1 MNKIKL
7 ISSIAL
13 LSAVLTSCE
22 RELMTYEG
30 KDSLYFD
37 IRNEVAWLD
46 PDTWSHEYYSTV
58 SFGSTM
64 DDEISKTFKVQASG
78 MPSSVDREF
87 RVVVVADSTELLEGD
102 FTGLAESYCIKAG
115 ETSTTVDLTFKR
127 GAHMKNDTL
136 QLQLALV
143 ANEHFSLM
151 FDEIGRAPEQY
162 TPDANVKFDYNHNAS
177 IHNIFVYDVMSKPKQ
192 WAGLE
197 STGMGSLGGFS
208 AKKWLLIMKLTGTTI
223 EDFADASTMPSV
235 RMAAIGE
242 TLAIFLLEKARAK
255 TPVLDEDGSMMY
267 CNAVSNLGGSDKW
280 APFTKPEKYY
290 GSAEGEGWR
299 PFTEE

>member
-1 MNKIKL
+1 MNKFKL

-13 LSAVLTSCE
+13 FSAVLTSCE

-46 PDTWSHEYYSTV
+46 PDTWSHEYFSTV
-58 SFGSTM
+58 SFGSTSS
-64 DDEISKTFKVQASG
+64 DEIQKSFKIQAAG
-78 MPSSVDREF
+78 MPSSVDRDF
-87 RVVVVADSTELLEGD
+87 QVVVVNDSTELQEGD

-115 ETSTTVDLTFKR
+115 ETSTTVDLTFHR

-151 FDEIGRAPEQY
+151 FDEIGKAPEQY
-162 TPDANVKFDYNHNAS
+162 SPTEDAAFDYNHNAS
-177 IHNIFVYDVMSKPKQ
+177 IHNIFVFDVLSKPTQ
-192 WAGLE
+192 WAGME
-197 STGMGSLGGFS
+197 NTGTGSLGGFS
-208 AKKWLLIMKLTGTTI
+208 AKKWVLIMELTGTTV
-223 EDFADASTMPSV
+223 EDFADASTMPAA

-242 TLAIFLLEKARAK
+242 TLANYLLEKARAK
-255 TPVLDEDGSMMY
+255 TPVLDENGRMMY
-267 CNAVSNLGGSDKW
+267 CNAVSTLGGKDKW
-280 APFTKPEKYY
+280 PVFTKPEDYY
-290 GSAEGEGWR
+290 GSSEGWIA
-299 PFTEE
+299 E

>member
-1 MNKIKL
+1 MNKIKM

-13 LSAVLTSCE
+13 LSAVLTGCE

-46 PDTWSHEYYSTV
+46 PDTWSHEYFSTV
-58 SFGSTM
+58 SFGSTSS
-64 DDEISKTFKVQASG
+64 DEISKTFKVQASG

-87 RVVVVADSTELLEGD
+87 RVVVVKDSTELLEGD

-115 ETSTTVDLTFKR
+115 ETSTTVDLTFYR

-151 FDEIGRAPEQY
+151 FDEIGKAPEQY
-162 TPDANVKFDYNHNAS
+162 EPLVDAAFDYNHNAS
-177 IHNIFVYDVMSKPKQ
+177 IHNIFVFDVLSKPKQ
-192 WAGLE
+192 WAGME
-197 STGMGSLGGFS
+197 DTGMGSLGGFS
-208 AKKWLLIMKLTGTTI
+208 AKKWRLIMKLTGTTV
-223 EDFADASTMPSV
+223 EDFADASTMPSA
-235 RMAAIGE
+235 RMVAIGE
-242 TLAIFLLEKARAK
+242 TLASFLLDKARMK

-267 CNAVSNLGGSDKW
+267 CNAVSSLGGSDAW
-280 APFTKPEKYY
+280 SPFRKPQDYY
-290 GSAEGEGWR
+290 GGTEGWE
-299 PFTEE
+299 PFVEE

>member
-1 MNKIKL
+1 MKKFKL
-7 ISSIAL
+7 ISFIAL
-13 LSAVLTSCE
+13 FMAVLTSCE

-46 PDTWSHEYYSTV
+46 PDTWSHEYFSTV

-64 DDEISKTFKVQASG
+64 DDEISKSFTVQASG

-87 RVVVVADSTELLEGD
+87 RVVVVNDSTELQEGD

-115 ETSTTVDLTFKR
+115 ETSTTIELTFHR

-151 FDEIGRAPEQY
+151 FDEIGRSPEQY
-162 TPDANVKFDYNHNAS
+162 APTENAKFDYNHNAS
-177 IHNIFVYDVMSKPKQ
+177 IHNIFVFDVMSRPTQ
-192 WAGLE
+192 WQGNDANGLG
-197 STGMGSLGGFS
+197 TLGAFS
-208 AKKWLLIMKLTGTTI
+208 AKKWMLMMEVTGTTI
-223 EDFADASTMPSV
+223 EDYADASTMPNI
-235 RMAAIGE
+235 RMTAIGE
-242 TLAIFLLEKARAK
+242 TMSTFLLEKARAN
-255 TPVLDEDGSMMY
+255 TPVLEEDGTMMFFMKVGPSY
-267 CNAVSNLGGSDKW
+267 AADGWNPYTDPDV
-280 APFTKPEKYY
+280 YY
-290 GSAEGEGWR
+290 GGAHWEPYSN
-299 PFTEE
+299 